1 MISCKMKEYTEKFVA
16 FIDILGFKN
25 MVASSSA
32 TGKPSIEELENL
44 QSILR
49 NEQDQRFYK
58 ISGAEIA
65 PCSKHIQEDLNFVV
79 SQVSDSVIVSA
90 EISPAGI
97 INLIKFCWKIVFLL
111 LEKGILCRGY
121 IVKGNIYHEGNQ
133 FLGLG
138 YNDAYT
144 HESKVTFRKKN
155 EEKAPPFVEI
165 DPTICEYI
173 EKETDDVVRRMFE
186 RFTKTEDGLTAIF
199 PFQLIYSQDVMSDSA
214 KESNN
219 NVRKR
224 LLFYKEKILENTKD
238 DDDFVIQKINHYIR
252 ALDKQLE
259 FCEKLDRDIDIMN
272 MPFGEIYNG

>member
-1 MISCKMKEYTEKFVA
+1 MKEYTEKFVA

>member
-1 MISCKMKEYTEKFVA
+1 MKEYTEKFVA

-25 MVASSSA
+25 MVASSS
-32 TGKPSIEELENL
+32 TIGEPTIEELENL

-49 NEQDQRFYK
+49 NEQDQRFFRT
-58 ISGAEIA
+58 SGAEIA
-65 PCSKHIQEDLNFVV
+65 PCSKYIQKDLNFVV
-79 SQVSDSVIVSA
+79 TQVSDSVIVSA

-97 INLIKFCWKIVFLL
+97 INLIKFCWKIVLLL

-121 IVKGNIYHEGNQ
+121 ITKGNIYHEGNQ
-133 FLGLG
+133 FLGQA
-138 YNDAYT
+138 YNDAYI
-144 HESKVTFRKKN
+144 HESKVTFMKGKN

-165 DPTICEYI
+165 DSTVCKYV
-173 EKETDDVVRRMFE
+173 EKETDDVVRMMFA
-186 RFTKTEDGLTAIF
+186 RFTKTEEGLTAIF
-199 PFQLIYSQDVMSDSA
+199 PFQLIYSQDIMSDSA

-224 LLFYKEKILENTKD
+224 LLFYKDKILENAKNAD
-238 DDDFVIQKINHYIR
+238 DSAMQKINHYIR

-259 FCEKLDRDIDIMN
+259 FCEELDRDIDKLN